1 MEEWYVLSIHLHARN
16 EKAQLV
22 ENEKEVKEV
31 Q

>member
-1 MEEWYVLSIHLHARN
+1 MAEWYVLNIHPHARN